1 MKARSPTKLSRA
13 QTKTSDSSESP
24 TRTYQDLVFVKALS
38 KVSAPVHLV
47 YSNSDKTYYAMKV
60 FPYKND
66 QPTNL
71 FFTEVQLMNLRHPNI
86 ISILDYKEKQESIK
100 DGKSTFYSY
109 ILMEL
114 APYGD
119 FCDLVLNQK
128 LPRDDVLIRTYF
140 HQLIEGL
147 EYMHSQGV
155 AHLDLKLE
163 NLLLGEGYLL
173 KIADFDACQF
183 INKGG
188 SSPRKG
194 TMNFRAPE
202 VKSGRVLYPTSAD
215 VYSAGVILFALKSG
229 MLPYR
234 EDKTI
239 NNYDMYKLLQS
250 DVNAFWD
257 AHNDSQDSLIHCD
270 EDFQN
275 LFVSMVNEDPLKRAT
290 IGQIKKSK
298 WYAGPTYSKKELRAI
313 MKSKAK
319 VTSILKKNF
328 Y

>member
-1 MKARSPTKLSRA
+1 MERIIPTLPQNILMTTITYSA
-13 QTKTSDSSESP
+13 QTNPIPMASMSVD
-24 TRTYQDLVFVKALS
+24 
-38 KVSAPVHLV
+38 KVL
-47 YSNSDKTYYAMKV
+47 SNSRFPVYLTNSTDKKYVLKV
-60 FPYKND
+60 FPFDGEEPSEYYR
-66 QPTNL
+66 
-71 FFTEVQLMNLRHPNI
+71 TEALIAKLNHPNI
-86 ISILDYKEKQESIK
+86 VRIPQTIDEKLSIK
-100 DGKSTFYSY
+100 NGRVQKISM
-109 ILMEL
+109 ILMEYEPNGDLHDLIANHRFPLDDKL
-114 APYGD
+114 A
-119 FCDLVLNQK
+119 
-128 LPRDDVLIRTYF
+128 RTYF
-140 HQLIEGL
+140 QQLVHAL
-147 EYMHSQGV
+147 EFLHSNGI

-257 AHNDSQDSLIHCD
+257 AHNDCRDQPVEYDKN
-270 EDFQN
+270 FKK
-275 LFVSMVNEDPLKRAT
+275 LFFSMVRADPEKRIT
-290 IGQIKKSK
+290 IEEIKKSE
-298 WYAGPTYSKKELRAI
+298 WYNGPVYTQKELI
-313 MKSKAK
+313 YVMNKKLK
-319 VTSILKKNF
+319 GLPSILQKKN
-328 Y
+328 